1 MVVIYCYWQYR
12 IWNGFYVLF
21 QDTFLWIIEH
31 YLFLSKQTKSF
42 MLFQLLFLRECHCCW
57 PKKKLLELHYICV
70 FVCISNDNHIIMFH
84 VTCNVQNAQMFERGM
99 INSKIT
105 FMIFQFLIQNKWSDF
120 CSFNL
125 TKVFSPRNM
134 QEKLENVIFW
144 IKFFWCLNLEFVVIK
159 LLPFVVLTLFQLISS
174 KVY

>member
-1 MVVIYCYWQYR
+1 MLSFSTWWMSCLTHTIRCTVGRNSNFRGATLMVVIYCYWQYR

-70 FVCISNDNHIIMFH
+70 FVCISNDNRIIMFH

-105 FMIFQFLIQNKWSDF
+105 FMIF
-120 CSFNL
+120 
-125 TKVFSPRNM
+125 
-134 QEKLENVIFW
+134 
-144 IKFFWCLNLEFVVIK
+144 
-159 LLPFVVLTLFQLISS
+159 
-174 KVY
+174 